1 MSVARRAGIRPSYV
15 IDVCLAAAERQ
26 RTKLESAT
34 FPIQTSVD
42 SPRLTYIGMARRA
55 RKAW

>member
-15 IDVCLAAAERQ
+15 MDVWLAAAERR

-42 SPRLTYIGMARRA
+42 SPRLMYYFG
-55 RKAW
+55 